1 MERADSSTVH
11 LEDVQ
16 AGGDVEVHT
25 TTLQIF
31 VGSSWRSDQSVSV
44 APDGT
49 VRVESAAKKNAVAA
63 HLIASSPYGGNPYK
77 GLESF
82 DEADADRF
90 FGREEAIELLW
101 QRCRVLGAQTV
112 GNAALLPVVGP
123 SGSGKSSL
131 VRAGLLPALARKP
144 LPGLGNSRVAVMKPG
159 SHPIDT
165 LAAVLAR
172 VASNEPLPAAK
183 QKEFADLLIAADA
196 DGTHHA
202 LSRISRLLTGQG
214 QPLIIFVDQF
224 EEIWSLCDSAAERNA
239 FVAGLLDAA
248 ADRDVRV
255 SVILTL
261 RSDCLSA
268 ASGHPALS
276 QAMTQNAFL
285 VPAMSEA
292 ELRRAIAEPARQAG
306 LPFDEATVELMVS
319 EIEGRE
325 GALPLLQFA
334 LVRIWEGLKSGVS
347 AAETLRQLGGVG
359 GALAKEAERLY
370 QSLPE
375 KDQNIVRRA
384 FLAQVRLGEGT
395 RDSRRRADLDE
406 MVAVGENR
414 EHVLA
419 VLRRFAQPGE
429 RLITLGSDPDGGAV
443 TVELTHE
450 ALLEHWSDLRK
461 WIAASRDDLRFQRR
475 LQDATE
481 EWTAQGRPEG
491 SLWRSPMLDLLRTFH
506 KRKAADMT
514 PVEIEFLKASVQQ
527 QSRERWRRRGTRAA
541 AFGAVL
547 LVAAFALWRNYER
560 WLVTRPW
567 GRLISLSTGQ
577 SYELSQDTA
586 MVGRPVEQ
594 LNAVKHQ
601 VALTPQRISRIHLSI
616 ARGGIA
622 TDWRSLYGSTLNGQP
637 LRYGDS
643 AQLADGDIL
652 ALSGLQPFVYRTI
665 DWQPWHYLRAP
676 EPVQE
681 SSMAGWAV
689 IVDGRNR
696 AILPITSDT
705 AYITV
710 RNETIGVS
718 DAPGD
723 DAILAVR
730 RHEVRDQ
737 AIFRQVPFSAVPW
750 DSAANLPDSYVA
762 LVLDPNG
769 YPCKSKGA
777 TVLTVEPLVAL
788 ETWIKSGDY
797 NFARLDLPQGE
808 ESFVIAE
815 GDAYHGMGE
824 LMYNTAAGWIQVVP
838 TRAADIGEICVE

>member
-31 VGSSWRSDQSVSV
+31 VGSSWRADQSVSV

-49 VRVESAAKKNAVAA
+49 VRVESAAKGEVAA
-63 HLIASSPYGGNPYK
+63 TTAGNPYK

-90 FGREEAIELLW
+90 FGREEVIELLW
-101 QRCRVLGAQTV
+101 QRCRVLGTQTADK
-112 GNAALLPVVGP
+112 AALLPVVGP

-144 LPGLGNSRVAVMKPG
+144 LPGLGNSRVAVMVPG

-183 QKEFADLLIAADA
+183 QKEFADLLLAPDA

-202 LSRISRLLTGQG
+202 LSRISRLLTGEG

-224 EEIWSLCDSAAERNA
+224 EEIWSLCDSAPERNA

-261 RSDCLSA
+261 RSDFLSA
-268 ASGHPALS
+268 AGGHPALS
-276 QAMTQNAFL
+276 QAMSQNAFL
-285 VPAMSEA
+285 VPAMTEA
-292 ELRRAIAEPARQAG
+292 ELRRAIAEPARRAG

-334 LVRIWEGLKSGVS
+334 LVRIWEGLKSGVP
-347 AAETLRQLGGVG
+347 AGETLRRLGGVG

-370 QSLPE
+370 QGLPE
-375 KDQNIVRRA
+375 KDRNIIRRA

-395 RDSRRRADLDE
+395 RDSRRRAALE
-406 MVAVGENR
+406 EIVAAGEDR
-414 EHVLA
+414 EHVLE
-419 VLRRFAQPGE
+419 VLRSFSRPGE
-429 RLITLGSDPDGGAV
+429 RLITLGNDPERGAI
-443 TVELTHE
+443 TAELTHE
-450 ALLEHWSDLRK
+450 ALLEHWGDLRK
-461 WIAASRDDLRFQRR
+461 WIAESRDDLRFRRR
-475 LQDATE
+475 LLDATE
-481 EWTAQGRPEG
+481 EWTAQGRPDG
-491 SLWRSPMLDLLRTFH
+491 LLWRTPRLELLRGFH

-514 PVEIEFLKASVQQ
+514 PTEIDFLKASDQQ
-527 QSRERWRRRGTRAA
+527 QWRERWRRRGTRAA
-541 AFGAVL
+541 AFLALL
-547 LVAAFALWRNYER
+547 LVAAFALWRNYES

-567 GRLISLSTGQ
+567 GRLVSLSTGQ
-577 SYELSQDTA
+577 SYDLSQDTA
-586 MVGRPVEQ
+586 MVGRPVER
-594 LNAVKHQ
+594 LNAVRHQ

-622 TDWRSLYGSTLNGQP
+622 TDWRSLYGTTLNGQP

-643 AQLADGDIL
+643 EQLADGDIL

-681 SSMAGWAV
+681 KPAPGWAV
-689 IVDGRNR
+689 IVDGRSR
-696 AILPITSDT
+696 AILPITSDI
-705 AYITV
+705 AYITA

-718 DAPGD
+718 DSPSD
-723 DAILAVR
+723 DAILVVR

-737 AIFRQVPFSAVPW
+737 ATFRQVQFSATPW
-750 DSAANLPDSYVA
+750 DNAANLPDKYVA

-777 TVLTVEPLVAL
+777 SVLTVQPLGTL

-797 NFARLDLPQGE
+797 NFARLDLPQDA

-815 GDAYHGMGE
+815 GDQYHGMGE
-824 LMYNTAAGWIQVVP
+824 LMYNTAAGWIQVLP
-838 TRAADIGEICVE
+838 THTADIGEICTE